1 MILYAGKRTRMKR
14 LHEQRSNA
22 TNQSAK
28 ICVHYPGCIGR
39 HEEAG
44 IITLGHYLKPRWNTV
59 WVT

>member
-1 MILYAGKRTRMKR
+1 MKR

-39 HEEAG
+39 HKEAG